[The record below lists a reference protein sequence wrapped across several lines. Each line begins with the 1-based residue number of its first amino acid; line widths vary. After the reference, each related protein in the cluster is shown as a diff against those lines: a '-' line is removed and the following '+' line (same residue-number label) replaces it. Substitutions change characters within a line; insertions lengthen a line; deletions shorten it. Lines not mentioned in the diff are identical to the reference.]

1 MASGADILLI
11 EQLIKGYQVGAKNPA
26 DVLTK
31 PKAVEEISE
40 LLKPVGVKIV
50 RCQR

>member
-26 DVLTK
+26 ERIGNDTGK
-31 PKAVEEISE
+31 
-40 LLKPVGVKIV
+40 LL
-50 RCQR
+50 